1 MKQTDRT
8 QRTTA
13 KILTSESALRAK
25 NPHEHLYM
33 GILPTDD
40 ALLRTKG
47 AGDVDFYR
55 ALVSDDAV
63 FSCLQKRTLAQ
74 ISRPWSIIPAAGVEA
89 DGEIADILTQ
99 ALTRARIN
107 ATVEGLMEA
116 LITGFS
122 VFEIVWAY
130 EDGHWLPAR
139 FIGRDPS
146 RFVWAET
153 ETTGQY
159 GLHLRTRSNLIRGEP
174 VPPMKFI
181 VHHARTRD
189 GNPNGESLGRQLY
202 WPVYFKKRAVIA
214 WNKLNDRFGSPT
226 PWGRYPRNA
235 SAEEKTT
242 LAQALAA
249 FSNDGYIATPE
260 GTMIELLASSMTGNV
275 TSQRE
280 LCNYMDDAI
289 AAIILGKER
298 AQNNG
303 GAQAAAAIE
312 RENVRLELVRA
323 DAELICDTLTST
335 VIAWACELN
344 GWPPHQFTRPV
355 TPNLDRESESRADAT
370 IASMG
375 YRLSL
380 DAVREKYGEGWNEYD
395 PHAHASP
402 PSAVCH
408 SLPPEGDGGE
418 RRSIASPAGVGSRF
432 SGDVDARALGRPRG
446 ALDAPKSPAAD
457 AGMPTPAASFAA
469 AAGNG
474 QQTTAHPIDR
484 ILATALG
491 DWRDVIRPLADP
503 ALDLIDRARAE
514 GWPVDKIVS
523 ALAALPAD
531 MNAAPLAE
539 RLARA
544 TLTARIEAAQ
554 NEGLI

>member
-8 QRTTA
+8 PRTTA
-13 KILTSESALRAK
+13 KILTSETAPRTK

-40 ALLRTKG
+40 ALLRSKG

-55 ALVSDDAV
+55 ALVADDAV

-74 ISRPWSIIPAAGVEA
+74 ISRPWSIIPASGIEA
-89 DGEIADILTQ
+89 APEIADTLAQ

-107 ATVEGLMEA
+107 AACETLMEA
-116 LITGFS
+116 IITGFS
-122 VFEIVWAY
+122 VLEILWTY
-130 EDGHWLPAR
+130 EQGYWLPAR
-139 FIGRDPS
+139 FIQRDPS
-146 RFVWAET
+146 RFVWTEHETVGARFIAPATSANPAGLELRIKTRAEM
-153 ETTGQY
+153 
-159 GLHLRTRSNLIRGEP
+159 IRGEP

-202 WPVYFKKRAVIA
+202 WPVYFKKRAIVA

-242 LAQALAA
+242 LAEALAA

-298 AQNNG
+298 VQNNG

-312 RENVRLELVRA
+312 REAVRLELVRA

-355 TPNLDRESESRADAT
+355 TPNIDRESESRADVT

-380 DAVREKYGEGWNEYD
+380 DAVREKYGEGWDENVGANN
-395 PHAHASP
+395 HSP
-402 PSAVCH
+402 
-408 SLPPEGDGGE
+408 LP
-418 RRSIASPAGVGSRF
+418 
-432 SGDVDARALGRPRG
+432 
-446 ALDAPKSPAAD
+446 AD
-457 AGMPTPAASFAA
+457 AGMPNPAASFAA

-514 GWPVDKIVS
+514 DWPVDKIVS

>member
-1 MKQTDRT
+1 MKQTDHPNRAA
-8 QRTTA
+8 A
-13 KILTSESALRAK
+13 KILTSEAAPRAK

-40 ALLRTKG
+40 DLLRSKG

-107 ATVEGLMEA
+107 AAVEGLMEA

-122 VFEIVWAY
+122 VFEIVWEYA
-130 EDGHWLPAR
+130 DGHWLPAR

-159 GLHLRTRSNLIRGEP
+159 GLHLRTRAEMIRGEP

-202 WPVYFKKRAVIA
+202 WPVYFKKRAVVA

-242 LAQALAA
+242 LADALAA

-298 AQNNG
+298 VQNNG

-312 RENVRLELVRA
+312 REAVRLELVRA
-323 DAELICDTLTST
+323 DTELICDTLTST

-355 TPNLDRESESRADAT
+355 TPNIDRESESRADAT

-375 YRLSL
+375 FQLSL
-380 DAVREKYGEGWNEYD
+380 DAVREKYGEGWDVGANN
-395 PHAHASP
+395 H
-402 PSAVCH
+402 
-408 SLPPEGDGGE
+408 LPPADD
-418 RRSIASPAGVGSRF
+418 VGTP
-432 SGDVDARALGRPRG
+432 VD
-446 ALDAPKSPAAD
+446 
-457 AGMPTPAASFAA
+457 PTASFAA
-469 AAGNG
+469 AAGNAHHVAAAGQPQGGHSPLGG
-474 QQTTAHPIDR
+474 QQVTDARSAAGARVGAHPIDR

-514 GWPVDKIVS
+514 DWPVDKIVS

>member
-1 MKQTDRT
+1 MTKP
-8 QRTTA
+8 TTPSTRA
-13 KILTSESALRAK
+13 TARELTSESAPRAK

-55 ALVSDDAV
+55 ALVADDAV

-89 DGEIADILTQ
+89 APEIADILTQ

-107 ATVEGLMEA
+107 AAVEGLMEA

-122 VFEIVWAY
+122 VFEIVWEYA
-130 EDGHWLPAR
+130 DGHWLPAR

-146 RFVWAET
+146 RFVWAQDTPLPLPLGEVSRRSRDGEGGYT
-153 ETTGQY
+153 
-159 GLHLRTRSNLIRGEP
+159 LHLKTRTDMIRGEP

-242 LAQALAA
+242 LADALAA

-298 AQNNG
+298 VQNNG

-312 RENVRLELVRA
+312 REAVRLELVRA

-355 TPNLDRESESRADAT
+355 TPNIDRESESRADAT

-375 YRLSL
+375 YRLSI
-380 DAVREKYGEGWNEYD
+380 DAIREKYGEGWDEAPTVAAQNVG
-395 PHAHASP
+395 AQF
-402 PSAVCH
+402 
-408 SLPPEGDGGE
+408 
-418 RRSIASPAGVGSRF
+418 IAP
-432 SGDVDARALGRPRG
+432 
-446 ALDAPKSPAAD
+446 
-457 AGMPTPAASFAA
+457 PAASFAA
-469 AAGNG
+469 AADNG
-474 QQTTAHPIDR
+474 QHATSADAAIARTDADIERAVAGELDGWEPLLDPLVDPVQALFDHAKKKGWTAQQLID
-484 ILATALG
+484 ALP
-491 DWRDVIRPLADP
+491 DVLEKMDIAPLADGITQ
-503 ALDLIDRARAE
+503 AAATARAA
-514 GWPVDKIVS
+514 GQ
-523 ALAALPAD
+523 
-531 MNAAPLAE
+531 
-539 RLARA
+539 
-544 TLTARIEAAQ
+544 AQ
-554 NEGLI
+554 

>member
-1 MKQTDRT
+1 MTKP
-8 QRTTA
+8 TTPSTRA
-13 KILTSESALRAK
+13 TARELTSESAPRAK

-40 ALLRTKG
+40 ALLRSKG

-74 ISRPWSIIPAAGVEA
+74 ISRPWSIIPASGIEA
-89 DGEIADILTQ
+89 APEIADTLAQ

-122 VFEIVWAY
+122 VFEIVWEY
-130 EDGHWLPAR
+130 NEGHWLPSR

-146 RFVWAET
+146 RFVWAEDVGANNHLPRPAQAGANPGGYT
-153 ETTGQY
+153 
-159 GLHLRTRSNLIRGEP
+159 LHLRTRADMIRGE
-174 VPPMKFI
+174 VLPPRKFI
-181 VHHARTRD
+181 VHQCRTRD

-202 WPVYFKKRAVIA
+202 WPVYFKKRAVVA

-242 LAQALAA
+242 LAEALAA

-312 RENVRLELVRA
+312 RDNVRLELVRA

-355 TPNLDRESESRADAT
+355 TPNIDRESESRADAT

-375 YRLSL
+375 FQLSL
-380 DAVREKYGEGWNEYD
+380 DAVREKYGEGWDVGANN
-395 PHAHASP
+395 H
-402 PSAVCH
+402 
-408 SLPPEGDGGE
+408 LPPADD
-418 RRSIASPAGVGSRF
+418 VGTP
-432 SGDVDARALGRPRG
+432 VD
-446 ALDAPKSPAAD
+446 
-457 AGMPTPAASFAA
+457 PAASFAA
-469 AAGNG
+469 AQGNG
-474 QQTTAHPIDR
+474 QHATSADAAIARTDADIERAIAGELAEWEPLLDPLVDPLQALFDHAKKKGWTAQQLID
-484 ILATALG
+484 ALP
-491 DWRDVIRPLADP
+491 DVLEKMDIAPLADGITQ
-503 ALDLIDRARAE
+503 AAATARAA
-514 GWPVDKIVS
+514 GQ
-523 ALAALPAD
+523 
-531 MNAAPLAE
+531 
-539 RLARA
+539 
-544 TLTARIEAAQ
+544 AQ
-554 NEGLI
+554 

>member
-8 QRTTA
+8 PRTTA
-13 KILTSESALRAK
+13 KILTSESAPRAK

-89 DGEIADILTQ
+89 SPEIADILTQ
-99 ALTRARIN
+99 ALARARIN
-107 ATVEGLMEA
+107 AAIEGLMEA

-122 VFEIVWAY
+122 VFEIVWEY
-130 EDGHWLPAR
+130 DNGHWLPSR

-146 RFVWAET
+146 RFVWAEGVPPT
-153 ETTGQY
+153 FAPALGLPGGKLTGAQNNGGY
-159 GLHLRTRSNLIRGEP
+159 TLHLKTRANMIRGE
-174 VPPMKFI
+174 VLPPRKFI
-181 VHHARTRD
+181 VHQCRTRD

-242 LAQALAA
+242 LAEALAA

-344 GWPPHQFTRPV
+344 GWPPHQFARPV
-355 TPNLDRESESRADAT
+355 TPNIDRESESRADAT

-375 YRLSL
+375 FQLSL
-380 DAVREKYGEGWNEYD
+380 DAVREKYGEGWNEA
-395 PHAHASP
+395 PTVAAQNVG
-402 PSAVCH
+402 AQF
-408 SLPPEGDGGE
+408 
-418 RRSIASPAGVGSRF
+418 IA
-432 SGDVDARALGRPRG
+432 
-446 ALDAPKSPAAD
+446 
-457 AGMPTPAASFAA
+457 PAASFAA

-474 QQTTAHPIDR
+474 QHATSADAAIARTDADIEHAIAGELAEWEPLLDPLVDPVQALFDRAKKKGWTAQQLID
-484 ILATALG
+484 ALP
-491 DWRDVIRPLADP
+491 DVLEKMDIAPLADGITQ
-503 ALDLIDRARAE
+503 AAATARAA
-514 GWPVDKIVS
+514 GQ
-523 ALAALPAD
+523 
-531 MNAAPLAE
+531 
-539 RLARA
+539 
-544 TLTARIEAAQ
+544 AQ
-554 NEGLI
+554 

>member
-1 MKQTDRT
+1 MKPTKHLNRPAA
-8 QRTTA
+8 TT
-13 KILTSESALRAK
+13 LTSESAPRAK

-40 ALLRTKG
+40 ALLRSKG

-107 ATVEGLMEA
+107 AAIEGLMEA

-122 VFEIVWAY
+122 VLEILWTY
-130 EDGHWLPAR
+130 EQGYWLPAR

-146 RFVWAET
+146 RFVWTEHETVGARFIAPATSANPAGLELRIKTRAEM
-153 ETTGQY
+153 
-159 GLHLRTRSNLIRGEP
+159 IRGEP

-202 WPVYFKKRAVIA
+202 WPVYFKKRAVVA

-242 LAQALAA
+242 LADALAA

-298 AQNNG
+298 VQNNG

-312 RENVRLELVRA
+312 REAVRLELVRA

-355 TPNLDRESESRADAT
+355 TPNIDRESESRADAT

-375 YRLSL
+375 YRLSI
-380 DAVREKYGEGWNEYD
+380 DAIREKYGEGWEENNL
-395 PHAHASP
+395 A
-402 PSAVCH
+402 
-408 SLPPEGDGGE
+408 
-418 RRSIASPAGVGSRF
+418 
-432 SGDVDARALGRPRG
+432 
-446 ALDAPKSPAAD
+446 
-457 AGMPTPAASFAA
+457 PTPAPFTASDPAA
-469 AAGNG
+469 ALFSAAPDNG
-474 QQTTAHPIDR
+474 KRTTAHPIDR

-491 DWRDVIRPLADP
+491 DWHTLIDPLAAP
-503 ALDLIDRARAE
+503 ALDLLDRARAE
-514 GWPVDKIVS
+514 DWTVDKIT
-523 ALAALPAD
+523 AELAALPAD

>member
-13 KILTSESALRAK
+13 KILTSESAPRAK

-159 GLHLRTRSNLIRGEP
+159 GLHLRTRAEMIRGEP

-242 LAQALAA
+242 LAAALAA

-298 AQNNG
+298 VQNNG

-312 RENVRLELVRA
+312 REAVRLELVRA

-355 TPNLDRESESRADAT
+355 TPNIDRESESRADAT

-380 DAVREKYGEGWNEYD
+380 DAVREKYGEGWDEYD

-408 SLPPEGDGGE
+408 KPPSQREVAPPKAVTEG
-418 RRSIASPAGVGSRF
+418 
-432 SGDVDARALGRPRG
+432 GRPRG
-446 ALDAPKSPAAD
+446 ALDAPKSHAAD
-457 AGMPTPAASFAA
+457 AGTPADPAASFAA
-469 AAGNG
+469 ATVN
-474 QQTTAHPIDR
+474 AHPIDR
-484 ILATALG
+484 ILATAVG

>member
-13 KILTSESALRAK
+13 KILTSESAPRAK

-40 ALLRTKG
+40 DLLRTKG

-55 ALVSDDAV
+55 ALVADDAV

-89 DGEIADILTQ
+89 NGEIADILTQ

-107 ATVEGLMEA
+107 AAVEGLMEA

-130 EDGHWLPAR
+130 EDGHWLPSR

-153 ETTGQY
+153 ENTGQY
-159 GLHLRTRSNLIRGEP
+159 GLHLRTRADMIRGEP

-202 WPVYFKKRAVIA
+202 WPVYFKKRAVVA

-289 AAIILGKER
+289 AAVILGKER
-298 AQNNG
+298 VQNNG

-355 TPNLDRESESRADAT
+355 TPNIDRESESRADAT

-375 YRLSL
+375 FQLSL
-380 DAVREKYGEGWNEYD
+380 DAVREKYGEGWDEYD
-395 PHAHASP
+395 HKP
-402 PSAVCH
+402 PSQREVAPPKAVT
-408 SLPPEGDGGE
+408 EG
-418 RRSIASPAGVGSRF
+418 
-432 SGDVDARALGRPRG
+432 GRPRG

-457 AGMPTPAASFAA
+457 AGTPAAASFAA
-469 AAGNG
+469 APVN
-474 QQTTAHPIDR
+474 AHPIDR

-514 GWPVDKIVS
+514 DWPVDKIVS

>member
-1 MKQTDRT
+1 MKQTDHPNRAA
-8 QRTTA
+8 A
-13 KILTSESALRAK
+13 KILTSESAPRAK

-40 ALLRTKG
+40 ALLRSKG
-47 AGDVDFYR
+47 AGDIDFYR
-55 ALVSDDAV
+55 ALVADDAV

-74 ISRPWSIIPAAGVEA
+74 ISRPWSVIPAAGVEA

-107 ATVEGLMEA
+107 AACETLMEA

-122 VFEIVWAY
+122 VLEILWTY
-130 EDGHWLPAR
+130 EQGYWLPAR
-139 FIGRDPS
+139 FIQRDPS
-146 RFVWAET
+146 RFVWTEHET
-153 ETTGQY
+153 VGARFIAPATSANHA
-159 GLHLRTRSNLIRGEP
+159 GLELRIKTRADMIRGE
-174 VPPMKFI
+174 VLPPRKFI
-181 VHHARTRD
+181 VHQCRTRD

-242 LAQALAA
+242 LAAALAA

-298 AQNNG
+298 VQNNG

-312 RENVRLELVRA
+312 REAVRLELVRA

-355 TPNLDRESESRADAT
+355 TPNIDRESESRADAT

-375 YRLSL
+375 FQLSL
-380 DAVREKYGEGWNEYD
+380 DAVREKYGEGWNEA
-395 PHAHASP
+395 PTVAAQNVG
-402 PSAVCH
+402 AQF
-408 SLPPEGDGGE
+408 
-418 RRSIASPAGVGSRF
+418 IA
-432 SGDVDARALGRPRG
+432 
-446 ALDAPKSPAAD
+446 
-457 AGMPTPAASFAA
+457 PAASFAT

-474 QQTTAHPIDR
+474 QHATSADAAIARTDADIEHAIAGELAEWEPLLDPLVDPVQALFDRAKKKGWTAQQLID
-484 ILATALG
+484 ALP
-491 DWRDVIRPLADP
+491 DVLEKMDIAPLADG
-503 ALDLIDRARAE
+503 ITQ
-514 GWPVDKIVS
+514 
-523 ALAALPAD
+523 AAA
-531 MNAAPLAE
+531 
-539 RLARA
+539 
-544 TLTARIEAAQ
+544 TARVAGQAQ
-554 NEGLI
+554 